1 MAITSHHDR
10 RPPALAAN
18 PGRLFRL
25 VAVACLASSA
35 VLDVCPELAWGGEGG
50 AFLSVTKDGG
60 GVRGRAIVRPPRG
73 SGAACTAQFS
83 ATLASGD
90 AYHEEEDRRRFDERH
105 RRARAHAACVRRLSA
120 WDDHDLTTLPRTP
133 RTVSP
138 ATRDAVFVHRRSN
151 TQWRG
156 YKTQVVRNLR
166 VFREVVRVRPDA
178 HDRLHL
184 LYLDGVKGADVVPVG
199 AGPETGRRV
208 YARSLERG
216 ADREFAIQA
225 LNGPQGPE
233 RSDLGTFVVDMLSSL
248 VAHEGGPRVADVF
261 VSPAPSTRRRASD
274 GACSC
279 GTFGRRPPSTMIRRR
294 VLRDDGSVRLE
305 DPWVRGSLATGD
317 RLWRL
322 VNTLP

>member
-1 MAITSHHDR
+1 M
-10 RPPALAAN
+10 
-18 PGRLFRL
+18 
-25 VAVACLASSA
+25 
-35 VLDVCPELAWGGEGG
+35 
-50 AFLSVTKDGG
+50 
-60 GVRGRAIVRPPRG
+60 
-73 SGAACTAQFS
+73 
-83 ATLASGD
+83 
-90 AYHEEEDRRRFDERH
+90 
-105 RRARAHAACVRRLSA
+105 SA

-261 VSPAPSTRRRASD
+261 VPAVSRVCLA
-274 GACSC
+274 GAVDALAELDAR
-279 GTFGRRPPSTMIRRR
+279 GWRVFVWDLWQAAAVDDQIRRR

-305 DPWVRGSLATGD
+305 DPWVRGILEAATLGD

-322 VNTLP
+322 VNTFARSIHM